1 MVFLVVFLQLC
12 LEVWCSSWVVMGP
25 QGPAHDASGNSGL
38 LSSCEGHLGIPI
50 ELLQWN
56 RASFCVEAGNSVL
69 LSNCTRDLGIPIEFQ
84 KGSQASSPF

>member
-1 MVFLVVFLQLC
+1 MVFLQLC
-12 LEVWCSSWVVMGP
+12 LEIWCSSWVVMGP

-56 RASFCVEAGNSVL
+56 RASSQVESVKSVYSPVGTGIL
-69 LSNCTRDLGIPIEFQ
+69 GFLSD
-84 KGSQASSPF
+84 SSGESGLV